1 MCCGVFLNF
10 LVCERERVCMP
21 CYSKDAGKA
30 SEFCLVEVGFY
41 SRRISKICLRTE
53 NKMTYLKLELFPL
66 GLEYIGS
73 R

>member
-1 MCCGVFLNF
+1 MLWCVFEFFSVRARACLYA
-10 LVCERERVCMP
+10 LL
-21 CYSKDAGKA
+21 SKDAGKA

>member
-1 MCCGVFLNF
+1 
-10 LVCERERVCMP
+10 MP
-21 CYSKDAGKA
+21 CYSYSKDAGKA